1 MTSAKLMASSI
12 PGNALSKSE
21 TTVLL
26 MLITSEENKDNVK
39 YKHKMMIS
47 LLMQK
52 TYLVQNI
59 HQVIQ
64 ITLHLDLFPKIDW
77 KYF

>member
-1 MTSAKLMASSI
+1 
-12 PGNALSKSE
+12 
-21 TTVLL
+21 
-26 MLITSEENKDNVK
+26 
-39 YKHKMMIS
+39 MMIS

-77 KYF
+77 KYFRTILRLVTILKYLHVFIYRNLTLTIAYKF

>member
-1 MTSAKLMASSI
+1 
-12 PGNALSKSE
+12 
-21 TTVLL
+21 
-26 MLITSEENKDNVK
+26 
-39 YKHKMMIS
+39 MMIS

-77 KYF
+77 KYFSEVFLGLLQY

>member
-1 MTSAKLMASSI
+1 
-12 PGNALSKSE
+12 
-21 TTVLL
+21 
-26 MLITSEENKDNVK
+26 
-39 YKHKMMIS
+39 MMIS

-77 KYF
+77 NISELFLGLLQY